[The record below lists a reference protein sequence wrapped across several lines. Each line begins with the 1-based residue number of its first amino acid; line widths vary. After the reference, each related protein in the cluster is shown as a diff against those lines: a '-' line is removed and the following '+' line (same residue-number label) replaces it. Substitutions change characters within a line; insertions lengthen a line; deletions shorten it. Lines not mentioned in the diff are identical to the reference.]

1 MPPLFIVYHALTLNS
16 TSSRSVAS
24 TMVELGVFRS
34 LVFAKKVAMGFIKV
48 ELSFFKRNA
57 MLIDPFSPFIWWVEH
72 EQQFPNF

>member
-1 MPPLFIVYHALTLNS
+1 
-16 TSSRSVAS
+16 
-24 TMVELGVFRS
+24 MVELGVFRS